1 MNEYLPYRKFI
12 PIFLFTLLLNLFV
25 VNAFSQSISGIPNAS
40 LSVHH
45 WVEQHFS
52 KGKIPPFS
60 FCYGGKKSASFIKQ
74 WKFTA
79 TEFKRIDP
87 QKEEVIY
94 TYKDPKTGLLVKCK
108 VTCFNDFNAVE
119 WVLNFMN
126 TSNENSPLIEKVAAI
141 DQSFNSK
148 QAGEFM
154 LYHAKGSNAEKTDFQ
169 PIDEKL
175 EINHPVYMSPSGG
188 RSSDNT
194 AFPFFNIE
202 MPGQQ
207 GIMAAIGWTG
217 KWYANVLNSD
227 PNSVSLV
234 SGMEKMKLVLYP
246 SEEIRTPKICLL
258 FWQGANRMIGH
269 NQFRQFM
276 LAHHSPKINGVLAK
290 PLLAGM
296 FDYGDPAPCQ
306 EYGCLSESFAVA
318 LVKRYQQFKLIP
330 ELFWLDAGWYN
341 GVNWETGGKGSWAT
355 NVGNWTPNKD
365 RFPNG
370 LKPVAD
376 AVHSVGAKFMVWFEP
391 ERVYAGS
398 EVDKAHPEWVI
409 QVKGNKRVDKN
420 SYLFNLGN
428 KDARNWMTKLIGDL
442 IENEGIDSYRQDFN
456 FDPSPYWNIMDS
468 SNRVGIAEIRHIEGL
483 YAFWDSLLLRFP
495 NLRIDNCASGGRR
508 IDLETTSR
516 STPLWR
522 TDYQYGEPN
531 GYQCHSYGLNFYLPM
546 HGTAVYKTDDYT
558 FRSSLGSAVV
568 MNWEITGNNSEPIP
582 AMQKRM
588 QEFKNFR
595 DFFYGD
601 YYPLTSSHLNEKE
614 DQWLAY
620 QLNRPSQ
627 KDGIVIGFR
636 RSMNTNASITAQL
649 SGLDE
654 KGIYELYNEDDKSR
668 IRKTGRE
675 LMDGIELTIHKKP
688 SSLLIHYNLVNN

>member
-1 MNEYLPYRKFI
+1 MN
-12 PIFLFTLLLNLFV
+12 IFLKYRNSFIVLLLINLFFIK
-25 VNAFSQSISGIPNAS
+25 ASSQSVNDIPQSKVEINQ
-40 LSVHH
+40 
-45 WVEQHFS
+45 WVKKHFS

-60 FCYGGKKSASFIKQ
+60 FIYGGKKSAGFIKQ

-79 TEFKRIDP
+79 TELKHID
-87 QKEEVIY
+87 QQSQEA
-94 TYKDPKTGLLVKCK
+94 TYSYEDPKSGLLVKCRL
-108 VTCFNDFNAVE
+108 TYFDDFNAIE
-119 WVLNFMN
+119 WVLNFIN
-126 TSNENSPLIEKVAAI
+126 TSSKNSLMIEKVAVI
-141 DQSFNSK
+141 DQSFDSK
-148 QAGEFM
+148 QTGDFT

-175 EINHPVYMSPSGG
+175 VINQPIYMTPSGG

-202 MPGQQ
+202 MPGHQ
-207 GIMAAIGWTG
+207 GIMTAIGWTG
-217 KWYANVLNSD
+217 KWYANVLNTN
-227 PNSVSLV
+227 PNSISLV
-234 SGMEKMKLVLYP
+234 SGMEKMKLILYP

-258 FWQGANRMIGH
+258 FWQGDDRMVGH
-269 NQFRQFM
+269 NQFRQFI
-276 LAHHSPKINGVLAK
+276 LAHHSPKINGELAK
-290 PLLAGM
+290 PLLAGT

-306 EYGCLSESFAVA
+306 EYGCLTESFAVA
-318 LVKRYQQFKLIP
+318 LVKRYQQFNLIP

-341 GVNWETGGKGSWAT
+341 GANWETGGKGSWAT

-376 AVHSVGAKFMVWFEP
+376 AVHKAGAKFMVWFEP

-428 KDARNWMTKLIGDL
+428 KDARSWMTKLFGDL
-442 IENEGIDSYRQDFN
+442 IEREGIDSYRQDFN

-468 SNRVGIAEIRHIEGL
+468 SNREGMAEIRHIEGL
-483 YAFWDSLLLRFP
+483 YAFWDSLLARFP

-531 GYQCHSYGLNFYLPM
+531 GYQCHTYGLNFYLPL
-546 HGTAVYKTDDYT
+546 HGTAVYKADDYT
-558 FRSSLGSAVV
+558 FRSSISSAVV

-582 AMQKRM
+582 SMQKRM
-588 QEFKNFR
+588 KEFKNLR
-595 DFFYGD
+595 DYFYGD
-601 YYPLTSSHLNEKE
+601 YYPLTPSKLNADE
-614 DQWLAY
+614 DKWLAY
-620 QLNRPSQ
+620 QLNRPMQ
-627 KDGIVIGFR
+627 KDGLVIGFR
-636 RSMNTNASITAQL
+636 RKMNMNSSITAKL
-649 SGLDE
+649 SGLDK
-654 KGIYELYNEDDKSR
+654 KGVYELYYEDNDSR
-668 IRKTGRE
+668 IRKTGSE
-675 LMDGIELTIHKKP
+675 LMEGIELTIPKTP
-688 SSLLIHYNLVNN
+688 SSLLIQYKLVTPEVP

>member
-1 MNEYLPYRKFI
+1 MNEYLSNRKSI
-12 PIFLFTLLLNLFV
+12 PFFLLTLLLNLFV
-25 VNAFSQSISGIPNAS
+25 VKAFSHSVSDIPNTS
-40 LSVHH
+40 LTVHQ

-60 FCYGGKKSASFIKQ
+60 FYYGGKKSASFIKQ
-74 WKFTA
+74 WKFSA
-79 TEFKRIDP
+79 TEFKRIGP
-87 QKEEVIY
+87 QTEEVIY
-94 TYKDPKTGLLVKCK
+94 TYKDPKTGLSVKCR

-126 TSNENSPLIEKVAAI
+126 TSAENSPLIEKAAVI

-175 EINHPVYMSPSGG
+175 QINDPIYMTPSGG

-217 KWYANVLNSD
+217 KWYANILNAD

-258 FWQGANRMIGH
+258 FWQGADRMIGH

-290 PLLAGM
+290 PLLAGT

-306 EYGCLSESFAVA
+306 EYGCLTESFAVA
-318 LVKRYQQFKLIP
+318 LVKRYQQFNLIP

-341 GVNWETGGKGSWAT
+341 GANWETGGKGSWAT

-376 AVHSVGAKFMVWFEP
+376 AVHSVGAKLMVWFEP

-442 IENEGIDSYRQDFN
+442 IEKEGIDSYRQDFN

-468 SNRVGIAEIRHIEGL
+468 SNREGIAEIRHIEGL

-531 GYQCHSYGLNFYLPM
+531 GYQCHTYGLNFYLPL
-546 HGTAVYKTDDYT
+546 HGTAVYKADDYT
-558 FRSSLGSAVV
+558 FRSSISSAVV

-588 QEFKNFR
+588 QEFKNLR
-595 DFFYGD
+595 DYFYGD
-601 YYPLTSSHLNEKE
+601 YYPLTSSHLNAQE

-620 QLNRPSQ
+620 QLNRPLQ

-636 RSMNTNASITAQL
+636 RSMNTNASITAKL

-668 IRKTGRE
+668 ITKTGRE

-688 SSLLIHYNLVNN
+688 SSLLIHYKFANN

>member
-1 MNEYLPYRKFI
+1 M
-12 PIFLFTLLLNLFV
+12 
-25 VNAFSQSISGIPNAS
+25 
-40 LSVHH
+40 
-45 WVEQHFS
+45 
-52 KGKIPPFS
+52 
-60 FCYGGKKSASFIKQ
+60 
-74 WKFTA
+74 
-79 TEFKRIDP
+79 
-87 QKEEVIY
+87 
-94 TYKDPKTGLLVKCK
+94 
-108 VTCFNDFNAVE
+108 
-119 WVLNFMN
+119 
-126 TSNENSPLIEKVAAI
+126 
-141 DQSFNSK
+141 
-148 QAGEFM
+148 AG
-154 LYHAKGSNAEKTDFQ
+154 T
-169 PIDEKL
+169 
-175 EINHPVYMSPSGG
+175 
-188 RSSDNT
+188 
-194 AFPFFNIE
+194 
-202 MPGQQ
+202 
-207 GIMAAIGWTG
+207 
-217 KWYANVLNSD
+217 
-227 PNSVSLV
+227 
-234 SGMEKMKLVLYP
+234 
-246 SEEIRTPKICLL
+246 
-258 FWQGANRMIGH
+258 
-269 NQFRQFM
+269 
-276 LAHHSPKINGVLAK
+276 
-290 PLLAGM
+290 

-306 EYGCLSESFAVA
+306 EYGCLTESFAVA
-318 LVKRYQQFKLIP
+318 LVKRYQQFNLIP

-341 GVNWETGGKGSWAT
+341 GANWETGGKGSWAT

-376 AVHSVGAKFMVWFEP
+376 AVHSVGAKLMVWFEP

-442 IENEGIDSYRQDFN
+442 IEKEGIDSYRQDFN

-468 SNRVGIAEIRHIEGL
+468 SNREGIAEIRHIEGL

-531 GYQCHSYGLNFYLPM
+531 GYQCHTYGLNFYLPL
-546 HGTAVYKTDDYT
+546 HGTAVYKADDYT
-558 FRSSLGSAVV
+558 FRSSISSAVV

-588 QEFKNFR
+588 QEFKNLR
-595 DFFYGD
+595 DYFYGD
-601 YYPLTSSHLNEKE
+601 YYPLTSSHLNAQE

-620 QLNRPSQ
+620 QLNRPLQ

-636 RSMNTNASITAQL
+636 RSMNTNASITAKL

-668 IRKTGRE
+668 ITKTGRE

-688 SSLLIHYNLVNN
+688 SSLLIHYKFANN